1 MWTRS
6 AFIGVSDDE
15 APVLWC
21 PVLSCPLA
29 PEGFMA
35 RQLASSTLQRLER
48 RLESERIR
56 LATILDEI
64 DRQREARRLA
74 ESASEHNPD
83 PDNADGGSH
92 ALEMEMDISVE
103 QNAKEL
109 LEKVLH
115 AQDRMQKGL
124 YGTCEITG
132 DPIPVS
138 RLEALP
144 YATMTVEAASQ
155 R

>member
-1 MWTRS
+1 
-6 AFIGVSDDE
+6 
-15 APVLWC
+15 
-21 PVLSCPLA
+21 
-29 PEGFMA
+29 MA
-35 RQLASSTLQRLER
+35 RQLAASTLQRLER
-48 RLESERIR
+48 RLEGERVR
-56 LATILDEI
+56 LATILEEI
-64 DRQREARRLA
+64 DRQREMRRLA
-74 ESASEHNPD
+74 ESASDHNPESE
-83 PDNADGGSH
+83 NADGGSH
-92 ALEMEMDISVE
+92 ALEMEMDISIE

-132 DPIPVS
+132 DPIRVA

-144 YATMTVEAASQ
+144 YATTTVKAASQ